1 MKKKRR
7 ENLFNFFRYR
17 EQLGYAD
24 FYMNLLADL
33 IAEMTS
39 NIEEYKYYRR
49 KIDFVTLRNF
59 CNSIMRDAKRIVE
72 CIDKAERELK

>member
-24 FYMNLLADL
+24 LYMNLLADL
-33 IAEMTS
+33 VTEMTS
-39 NIEEYKYYRR
+39 DPEEYRYYRR
-49 KIDFVTLRNF
+49 KIDFARIREF

-72 CIDKAERELK
+72 CIDRAERSK